1 MKRIAI
7 VVGQFH
13 KVHGEAMVEEAQ
25 NTAKELGL
33 EVVKVLWV
41 PGSLE
46 KPLALKRFLLRA
58 DIDGAVALGIIEK
71 GETSHGFVMGS
82 AVTSAIINL
91 QLETLKPIGLGILG
105 PDIMPSQIP
114 QRVRPY
120 ARAAVV
126 AVEQMLREE

>member
-1 MKRIAI
+1 MKTIAI

-13 KVHGEAMVEEAQ
+13 KAHGEAMVEEARMA
-25 NTAKELGL
+25 AKERGL
-33 EVVKVLWV
+33 EVAEVLWV

-46 KPLALKRFLLRA
+46 KPIALKRFLLRE

-71 GETSHGFVMGS
+71 GETSHGFVMGN
-82 AVTSAIINL
+82 AVTSAILTL
-91 QLETLKPIGLGILG
+91 QLDLMKPIGVGILG

-114 QRVRPY
+114 HRVRPY

-126 AVEQMLREE
+126 AVAQMLGE

>member
-1 MKRIAI
+1 MKNIAV

-13 KVHGEAMVEEAQ
+13 KTHGEEMIEEVLK
-25 NTAKELGL
+25 TANELGL
-33 EVVKVLWV
+33 RVSEVVWV

-46 KPLALKRFLLRA
+46 KPLALKRLLMRP

-71 GETSHGFVMGS
+71 GETSHGFVMGT
-82 AVTSAIINL
+82 AVTSAIIAL
-91 QLETLKPIGLGILG
+91 QIDLMKPIGTGILG

-120 ARAAVV
+120 AKAAVV
-126 AVEQMLREE
+126 AVAQMLGE